1 MPGTPDPVLGSDAVT
16 LAVAA
21 AAAVPVG
28 LLPLLVRRRLTTGRR
43 TTALLGGAAYGGLCS
58 LLWVLVRLVA
68 APRLLPDSPL
78 ETLWLAVISAAV
90 VGLQAVVAGYLH
102 DRFRLRLPLA
112 GLYGLTMLVL
122 FTCLR
127 VGGESPGYLL
137 YLFAVPFAVIGLSLL
152 GALELGG
159 RRLKN
164 DGGDGPERGRIGER
178 SD

>member
-1 MPGTPDPVLGSDAVT
+1 MPGTPDPVLGSNAVT
-16 LAVAA
+16 LAAAA

-28 LLPLLVRRRLTTGRR
+28 LLPLLVRRRLTVSRE

-58 LLWVLVRLVA
+58 LLWVLVRLVV
-68 APRLLPDSPL
+68 APHLLPDSPL
-78 ETLWLAVISAAV
+78 ETLWLVVLSAAV
-90 VGLQAVVAGYLH
+90 VGLQAALTGYLH

-112 GLYGLTMLVL
+112 GFYGLTILVL

-137 YLFAVPFAVIGLSLL
+137 YLFVVPFAVVGLTLL

-164 DGGDGPERGRIGER
+164 GGDDGPGLTRTG
-178 SD
+178 